1 MLKVENRE
9 SAHVKSRVYDRS
21 VVPNIIDFV
30 GLFAAITPISK
41 VEKNADECY
50 DPILVRDTDTLIANF
65 GDPRIDPEKYID
77 LYSIMQAVGNGA
89 SCYVAKVPS
98 GSTGVYSFNFI
109 PALQEGIELTEV
121 HNGNKASAEINIA
134 DDKKLVCTAKSN
146 GADGNNI
153 SVTIAAADD
162 AFTVTVSKSGDDP
175 TTETFSNK
183 TTAADLASVESTLVD
198 FSCDVPGTSLA
209 AAAATA
215 LAGGVDDTDV
225 GLIYAGTSSMPAN
238 VEEVTVTL
246 SDSTVAV
253 YDREALKSIKCE
265 QSGTNY
271 TLTVT
276 FKDNPNA
283 SSVEVTKIQL
293 APTLVAYSSMTET
306 VTFDC
311 SLTQAKPYSLKAFYL
326 NIAVKKEGNTLCS
339 AKVKLDPT
347 TTNKDIVNVLNSNLG
362 TYVRFELGEG
372 FEDTA
377 QAAEVNDLREKSIA
391 AALLNTYAPHTA
403 DPEAENAEIDIRQ
416 PRQDL
421 FIKPKT
427 DLVDSCTTTQAP
439 TFTVGVEDYIKA
451 YNQFKDR
458 RYVGCLMADLTAPL
472 THTARSATET
482 KVSFGAPTP
491 EERRSLHFYLKE
503 AACER
508 KNTTVVLSTPLRD
521 NDNGDESSIN
531 RYDGTTL
538 LTMDE
543 VCDWVSSNGKYKEYW
558 NYGETNTTNYAEQ
571 SFYLEMYDSW
581 LKQQCTHVVDGVAKS
596 EPVEVAPANLV
607 INNIL
612 TSFRE
617 RGTQYPV
624 AGDQYGTLPDTCTVI
639 KNPKTK
645 LERDQ
650 LVQYRVNPIWDTG
663 TRGIQIYG
671 NETLNAGYTD
681 LNAAHIAR
689 TLVYLRSLIDEYTE
703 KLKFSI
709 NSMILWDTWKNYVSQ
724 YILEP
729 LKSANALSE
738 YSVEMGTDTTSA
750 AEIANRTINGV
761 ISLIFYQSAEI
772 FNLSYVVYS
781 SATTLEEARANQ

>member
-41 VEKNADECY
+41 VEENADGCY

-77 LYSIMQAVGNGA
+77 LYSIMQVVGNGA
-89 SCYVAKVPS
+89 SCYIAKVPS
-98 GSTGVYSFNFI
+98 GKTGVYNFNFI
-109 PALQEGIELTEV
+109 SALPADGITLSEVADGKKAAAVITIDGGKQLT
-121 HNGNKASAEINIA
+121 
-134 DDKKLVCTAKSN
+134 CTAKSN
-146 GADGNNI
+146 GEDGNNI
-153 SVTIAAADD
+153 SVAIVAADD
-162 AFTVTVSKSGDDP
+162 AFTVTVSKSGDNP

-183 TTAADLASVESTLVD
+183 ATAADLISVESALVD
-198 FSCDVPGTSLA
+198 FSCDDSEAGLA
-209 AAAATA
+209 EAAETA
-215 LAGGVDDTDV
+215 LTGGLDDTGVNYTGTCDV
-225 GLIYAGTSSMPAN
+225 PVN

-246 SDSTVAV
+246 SDSSSAI

-265 QSGTNY
+265 QGAESY
-271 TLTVT
+271 TITVV

-283 SSVEVTKIQL
+283 ASAKVTKIQ
-293 APTLVAYSSMTET
+293 AVSELVAYSSMTEDI
-306 VTFDC
+306 TFDC

-326 NIAVKKEGNTLCS
+326 NIALKKDDNTLCS

-391 AALLNTYAPHTA
+391 AALLNTYAPHAA
-403 DPEAENAEIDIRQ
+403 DPAAENAEIDIRQ

-427 DLVDSCTTTQAP
+427 DLVSSYTTVDSAS
-439 TFTVGVEDYIKA
+439 FEVGVNDYIKA

-472 THTARSATET
+472 THTAHSATEIKT
-482 KVSFGAPTP
+482 SFGAPTP

-521 NDNGDESSIN
+521 NDNGDENSLQ

-543 VCDWVSSNGKYKEYW
+543 ICDWVSSNGKYKEYW

-596 EPVEVAPANLV
+596 APVEVAPANLV

-650 LVQYRVNPIWDTG
+650 LVQYRINPIWDTG

-781 SATTLEEARANQ
+781 SATTLEEGRANQ